1 MSGKDVRCFSL
12 WRVPEDGFVCRHGF
26 IDRGIFFG
34 RKYFPGDDE
43 VHRGLLVPET
53 TSEGETYLCS
63 DVTGGLLVSRDDV
76 TGQGIGPLTTSPEG
90 GLRDDTVEHR
100 HGLQR

>member
-1 MSGKDVRCFSL
+1 M
-12 WRVPEDGFVCRHGF
+12 
-26 IDRGIFFG
+26 
-34 RKYFPGDDE
+34 
-43 VHRGLLVPET
+43 PET

-76 TGQGIGPLTTSPEG
+76 MGQGIAPLTTSLEG